1 MLNANE
7 FLSELYSR
15 LDAGNPLYNNGQ
27 ILLESF
33 KENEIASHYL
43 DQYASILPADKIW

>member
-15 LDAGNPLYNNGQ
+15 LDAENPLYNKGQ
-27 ILLESF
+27 IHIENF
-33 KENEIASHYL
+33 IENEIANETRM
-43 DQYASILPADKIW
+43 A